1 MDAIIRIIFF
11 VMISVLALSCL
22 NKTKEIKNNH
32 AYFYFDNNKEKFC
45 EIPNIGLNRS
55 FRDSIKLNYYR
66 KYKGY
71 QSMALQDRGKLI
83 YSFCNYGKFV
93 FDSLSHTTV
102 FTNNI
107 DTLKLIT
114 PSSELDFN
122 HSMRKNNYIVEPI
135 NDTTWRI
142 IEVRKAV
149 DLNIKS

>member
-1 MDAIIRIIFF
+1 MTTKILII
-11 VMISVLALSCL
+11 SLVLFGSCSRSS
-22 NKTKEIKNNH
+22 NTIQEK

-71 QSMALQDRGKLI
+71 PSMALQDRGKLI